1 MAHTLPPLPY
11 PNNALEP
18 YIDAMTM
25 EIHHDRHHKAYVDN
39 LNKALEGHPDLQ
51 NKSTIDILRNI
62 NSVPQ
67 NIRQGVINNGGGDA
81 NHTMFWQIMGPKAGG
96 KPSGPLAD
104 DINRTFN
111 DFAAFQ
117 QQLKQA
123 AVGRFGSGW
132 AWLVLADGKLQI
144 LSTPNQDSPH
154 MNGQTPI
161 LGIDVW
167 EHAYY
172 LKYQNKRPDYV
183 DAWWN
188 VVNWNAVAQRYSE
201 AKAGKI
207 V

>member
-18 YIDAMTM
+18 SIDALTM

-39 LNKALEGHPDLQ
+39 LNKALEGHTDLQ
-51 NKSTIDILRNI
+51 NKSTIDLLRNI

-67 NIRQGVINNGGGDA
+67 NIRQAVINNGGGDA
-81 NHTMFWQIMGPKAGG
+81 NHTMFWQIMGPKASG

-104 DINRTFN
+104 DINQTFK
-111 DFAAFQ
+111 DFATFQ

-144 LSTPNQDSPH
+144 VSTANQDSPH

-161 LGIDVW
+161 LGVDVW

-201 AKAGKI
+201 AKAGRI